1 MTLNKCIDDINLKL
15 SYNPFSLNA
24 QIAQSVE
31 QRIENPC
38 VGGSIPP
45 LGTIIYK
52 SQKFLFKIKRTI
64 GIIYDNN

>member
-31 QRIENPC
+31 QRIENP
-38 VGGSIPP
+38 
-45 LGTIIYK
+45 
-52 SQKFLFKIKRTI
+52 
-64 GIIYDNN
+64 